1 MNESDITLQQIMY
14 GDTLSFFNFTH
25 KQLKR
30 GLDPD
35 WSVCNSSVYF
45 GGPNNVIIRTAIYAT
60 RSFPT
65 SIKLLLV
72 DRLNS
77 NEIIQRSPSCLY
89 IHVVSASRLD
99 KVFEMGDR
107 SPMHA
112 FNIKDESRDILYRGC
127 SKITLKWL
135 AGGSTSGNTKAY
147 VIDQVER
154 GRGENK
160 RNRWV
165 LQLLNNELIEINA
178 PTFNRNSYKY
188 EFEAEG
194 YYITGGKRFEV
205 TQFYPIRFVIGRK
218 LSTIRFIMHRLALD
232 TTAEGRLIKH
242 LCT

>member
-1 MNESDITLQQIMY
+1 MAATIWNNFSGPTQRAWNEQAKRLNKLPVPGKFMNETNITVQQIMY

-35 WSVCNSSVYF
+35 RSICNSSVYF

-65 SIKLLLV
+65 SIKLLVV

-112 FNIKDESRDILYRGC
+112 FNIKDDS
-127 SKITLKWL
+127 
-135 AGGSTSGNTKAY
+135 
-147 VIDQVER
+147 
-154 GRGENK
+154 
-160 RNRWV
+160 
-165 LQLLNNELIEINA
+165 
-178 PTFNRNSYKY
+178 
-188 EFEAEG
+188 
-194 YYITGGKRFEV
+194 
-205 TQFYPIRFVIGRK
+205 
-218 LSTIRFIMHRLALD
+218 
-232 TTAEGRLIKH
+232 
-242 LCT
+242 